1 MPSYDECRE
10 KYLEKIMNEFK
21 QKKLKLRN
29 NKVVTD
35 KKQAIAIAINMAMAE
50 CMSDLSQKDLDKI
63 EKKIMMFLLQDH
75 RKISESRVP
84 LTNVIETRIL
94 INKYI
99 KLKNKAKAHKL
110 YMLLVERVTKAAIKK
125 IKVDY
130 HIWEEL
136 YKSQTELKIQFNQ

>member
-10 KYLEKIMNEFK
+10 KYVEKIMKEFK

-29 NKVVTD
+29 NTVVTD
-35 KKQAIAIAINMAMAE
+35 RKQAIAIAINMAMAE
-50 CMSDLSQKDLDKI
+50 CILTKDFSKI
-63 EKKIMMFLLQDH
+63 EKKIMMFLLEDH
-75 RKISESRVP
+75 RKISETRVP
-84 LTNVIETRIL
+84 LTDVIETRIL

-125 IKVDY
+125 IKVDS

-136 YKSQTELKIQFNQ
+136 YTIQTILKK

>member
-1 MPSYDECRE
+1 MS
-10 KYLEKIMNEFK
+10 EFK

-29 NKVVTD
+29 NKIVTD
-35 KKQAIAIAINMAMAE
+35 RKQAIAIAINMAMAE
-50 CMSDLSQKDLDKI
+50 CMRDLSQKDLSKI

-94 INKYI
+94 IKHYI
-99 KLKNKAKAHKL
+99 KLKNKEKAHKL
-110 YMLLVERVTKAAIKK
+110 YMLLVERITKAAVKK

-136 YKSQTELKIQFNQ
+136 YTSQLILKKSINK

>member
-1 MPSYDECRE
+1 MLSYDECRE
-10 KYLEKIMNEFK
+10 KYVEKIMKEFK

-29 NKVVTD
+29 NTVVTD
-35 KKQAIAIAINMAMAE
+35 RKQAIAIAINMAMGE
-50 CMSDLSQKDLDKI
+50 CILTTKDFSKI
-63 EKKIMMFLLQDH
+63 EKKIMMFLLEDH
-75 RKISESRVP
+75 RKISETRVP

-99 KLKNKAKAHKL
+99 KLKNKTKAHKL

-125 IKVDY
+125 IKVDS

-136 YKSQTELKIQFNQ
+136 YTIQTILKK

>member
-10 KYLEKIMNEFK
+10 KYLEKIMSEFK

-35 KKQAIAIAINMAMAE
+35 RKQAIAIAINMAMAE
-50 CMSDLSQKDLDKI
+50 CMRDLSQKDLSKI

-94 INKYI
+94 INNYI
-99 KLKNKAKAHKL
+99 KLKNKEKAHKL
-110 YMLLVERVTKAAIKK
+110 YMLLVERITKAAVKK
-125 IKVDY
+125 IKVDS

-136 YKSQTELKIQFNQ
+136 YKSQLVLKKN

>member
-29 NKVVTD
+29 KKVVTD
-35 KKQAIAIAINMAMAE
+35 RKQAIAIAINMAMAE
-50 CMSDLSQKDLDKI
+50 CMLSKDLSKI

-84 LTNVIETRIL
+84 LTDVIETRIL
-94 INKYI
+94 IKHYI

-136 YKSQTELKIQFNQ
+136 YKCQTESKIQFNQ